1 MEQEREQAL
10 EAQEVILGQDQD
22 PVQAEVVPELEET
35 VVQEV
40 LPGEVVQEKVQA
52 AQEVE
57 AVEPVEV
64 AQEEAEVALVPAQ
77 EAAAQVEISEQ
88 ELVQKKN
95 LDFPHIP

>member
-10 EAQEVILGQDQD
+10 EVQEVILGQDQD
-22 PVQAEVVPELEET
+22 LVQAEVVPELEEI

-40 LPGEVVQEKVQA
+40 LPGEVVQEEAQA

-57 AVEPVEV
+57 AVEPVAV

-77 EAAAQVEISEQ
+77 EAAVQVEIPEQ